1 MSESKNPEYINRLS
15 QQIRRLNAKKPN
27 SALEPCNTGET
38 TNIVRHPVLT
48 EIMAT
53 DDPVVAITQL
63 TRQQRDLHID
73 LQQTNRVNSKL
84 HTQAEGRLTA
94 LEDHTQSL
102 DDQLEIVDQNM
113 RLVAGEI
120 DTLRAESQQLQAA
133 QELLAQQQTALARQL
148 NEHSATLTQLA
159 KRRFTTTQLII
170 TIGFIG
176 IFLLMIVGLIRNTG
190 RFASIRK
197 DIDVLYENDTI
208 LQRQYQGGGVQP

>member
-15 QQIRRLNAKKPN
+15 QQIRRLNTKKPPPA
-27 SALEPCNTGET
+27 SESCTTGET

-53 DDPVVAITQL
+53 DDPVVAITHL

-73 LQQTNRVNSKL
+73 LQQANRVNSKL
-84 HTQAEGRLTA
+84 HAQAEGRLTT
-94 LEDHTQSL
+94 LEAHTQSL
-102 DDQLEIVDQNM
+102 DDQLDIVDQNM

-120 DTLRAESQQLQAA
+120 DTLRAESQQIQAT
-133 QELLAQQQTALARQL
+133 QELLAQQQTALASQL
-148 NEHSATLTQLA
+148 KHHTATLDQLA
-159 KRRFTTTQLII
+159 KRRFTTTQLIF
-170 TIGFIG
+170 TVGFTG
-176 IFLLMIVGLIRNTG
+176 ILLMMAIGLIRNTG

-208 LQRQYQGGGVQP
+208 LQRQYRGGGVQP